1 MEKLVYPGS
10 FDPITLGHVDIIKR
24 ASLFCD
30 ELIVAVLVN
39 SEKKASFTL
48 SERVE
53 MVKKCVECIGNVKV
67 REFEGLLADFT
78 RTVGAKAIIKGLRAV
93 SDYEYELQ
101 MAHINKKLNSEI
113 ETLFM
118 MASVQYSFL
127 SSSTV
132 KDIARYG
139 GDVSE
144 FLPKEIVNDVIE
156 KLRRK

>member
-1 MEKLVYPGS
+1 MEKFVYPGS

-39 SEKKASFTL
+39 SEKKAVFSL

-53 MVKKCVECIGNVKV
+53 MVKKSVADVKNVRV
-67 REFEGLLADFT
+67 QEFEGLLADF
-78 RTVGAKAIIKGLRAV
+78 VKVAGAKAIIKGLRAV

-101 MAHINKKLNSEI
+101 MAHINKKLNKEM
-113 ETLFM
+113 ETFFM
-118 MASVQYSFL
+118 MASVKYSYL

-132 KDIARYG
+132 RDIARYG

-144 FLPKEIVNDVIE
+144 FLPKEIIKDVIE